1 MADNRKARRAADP
14 GLQPERTSLAW
25 LRTFFGYIALLVFA
39 VKHNWQHSGI
49 TFWISLVVLL
59 LVGGMGMLW
68 RYTRNRTLMDVE
80 SSDFARPGAIRD
92 KLLIALAVLS
102 LSLLFGLMHVRHIL
116 SSL

>member
-25 LRTFFGYIALLVFA
+25 LRTFFGYIAMLAFA

-59 LVGGMGMLW
+59 LVGGMLW
-68 RYTRNRTLMDVE
+68 RYTRKRTLMDVE
-80 SSDFARPGAIRD
+80 SSDFAKPGAIRD

-102 LSLLFGLMHVRHIL
+102 LSLLFGLTHIRHIL

>member
-1 MADNRKARRAADP
+1 
-14 GLQPERTSLAW
+14 
-25 LRTFFGYIALLVFA
+25 

-59 LVGGMGMLW
+59 LVGGMLW
-68 RYTRNRTLMDVE
+68 RYTRKRTLMDVE
-80 SSDFARPGAIRD
+80 SSDFAKPGAIRD

-102 LSLLFGLMHVRHIL
+102 LSLLFGLTHIRHIL

>member
-1 MADNRKARRAADP
+1 MAADRKAQRKADP

-25 LRTFFGYIALLVFA
+25 LRTFFGYIALLAFA
-39 VKHNWQHSGI
+39 VKHNWQHAGV

-59 LVGGMGMLW
+59 LVGGMLW

-80 SSDFARPGAIRD
+80 SSDFATPGAIRD

-102 LSLLFGLMHVRHIL
+102 LSLLFGLMHIRHIL
-116 SSL
+116 NAL

>member
-1 MADNRKARRAADP
+1 MADDRKARRVADP

-25 LRTFFGYIALLVFA
+25 LRTFFGYIALLAFA
-39 VKHNWQHSGI
+39 VKHNWQHSGV

-59 LVGGMGMLW
+59 LVGGMLW

-80 SSDFARPGAIRD
+80 SSDLARPGVIRD

-102 LSLLFGLMHVRHIL
+102 LSLLFGLMHLRHIL